1 MCGGRGGRK
10 GWSVRGSK
18 GRGKRGRGV
27 DDVNYGRLSSSSSS
41 AWISKKQSVH
51 RGRSA
56 CPATRKRDALPPV
69 HRNRTRLPRFAAPPA
84 SRCINTAKGGR
95 SRPRTRSRYSKRELL
110 AFIAIIVVVLLFLF
124 SFLFHDKSPFA
135 ILFWLLIYINFDF
148 VEIFLSLSWWNI
160 ARRVDEA
167 LSLFF
172 FFFNEIYWG

>member
-1 MCGGRGGRK
+1 M
-10 GWSVRGSK
+10 RGSK
-18 GRGKRGRGV
+18 GRGKRGRGI

-95 SRPRTRSRYSKRELL
+95 SERVAGIPNASS
-110 AFIAIIVVVLLFLF
+110 
-124 SFLFHDKSPFA
+124 S
-135 ILFWLLIYINFDF
+135 
-148 VEIFLSLSWWNI
+148 LSLRS
-160 ARRVDEA
+160 
-167 LSLFF
+167 LSSCFFFYSLFF
-172 FFFNEIYWG
+172 SMINLLSRSPFVLVVDLY